1 MYQSVWSL
9 HRRPG
14 RAGAGRLF
22 YSTFDVTYVFAVPD
36 FKIAQIGA
44 RRRPGNDVRAEAASG
59 SGHYSSRAGVIDTC
73 LQVGTTLS
81 LTTSVVRLS
90 SRARLDT
97 RPRPLSLK
105 PLCVHTSCHVSALP
119 SSPFS
124 RLPPNLTVWLRSKQL
139 RRPVSASAS

>member
-1 MYQSVWSL
+1 MYGACTGDRVGL
-9 HRRPG
+9 
-14 RAGAGRLF
+14 GAGRLF
-22 YSTFDVTYVFAVPD
+22 YSTFDVTYVFPTLRSHKSARAAVQVTTYGRKP
-36 FKIAQIGA
+36 
-44 RRRPGNDVRAEAASG
+44 RPAVGTTHRGPAF
-59 SGHYSSRAGVIDTC
+59 IDTC

-81 LTTSVVRLS
+81 LTTTVVRLS

>member
-1 MYQSVWSL
+1 MYGACTGDRVGL
-9 HRRPG
+9 
-14 RAGAGRLF
+14 GAGRLF
-22 YSTFDVTYVFAVPD
+22 YSTFDVTYVFPTLRSHKSARAAVQVTTYGRKP
-36 FKIAQIGA
+36 
-44 RRRPGNDVRAEAASG
+44 RPAVGY
-59 SGHYSSRAGVIDTC
+59 YSSRAAALSTTC